1 MDNISQKN
9 TVMKIISSL
18 DKIRDKD
25 DLRDYEISSLS
36 ALKGENVNFQI
47 YFEVPEKQLT
57 KPILESE
64 LSEFITLYE
73 VRNVNMDFIW
83 QADDDVITKKPG
95 IMPDLLVPLSD
106 IDGYFSATHHGNV
119 MWVNVKLPD
128 DIKAGEYDIKISYWD
143 NSVTLTLK
151 VIDDV
156 LPKQTTKFT
165 QWFHVDCIADYYN
178 LPMYSEEHWEK
189 IDNFMVMARNLGINM
204 ILTPILS
211 YDLDTWGEN
220 SFRPICQLVDINRD
234 NGVYSFGFSRLD
246 RFIDMALKNG
256 MEYFEISHL
265 FHPRGAEKCNQV
277 EMVVDGER
285 KIVFNMTMLGDIP
298 EYVEFL
304 KNFVPAVVGFLKKKG
319 IFEKCYFHISDEPI
333 EDIIHY
339 YEYANSYI
347 RPLLE
352 GGKTID
358 AISNASYYQ
367 RGLVDAPVQDID
379 RTCFKEFE
387 GIELSEKW
395 CYYCCG
401 NYKDCSN
408 RFLNMP
414 LYRDRI
420 LGLQM
425 YKYDYCGFLHW
436 GYNFYYCTCSYY
448 KYNPFVSTSGDISYP
463 SGDPFSVYPGD
474 NGALPSIRAIV
485 FKDALE
491 DIQICRKLEEYIGK
505 DAVVK
510 LIDDEAGM
518 DLTFFDYPRNPEYI
532 LSVTDKMRK
541 MIKEFSQK
549 R

>member
-1 MDNISQKN
+1 MDNSVEKKAK
-9 TVMKIISSL
+9 MHIISSL
-18 DKIRDKD
+18 DKIRDKHD
-25 DLRDYEISSLS
+25 FRDYEIAGLS

-47 YFEVPEKQLT
+47 YFEVPDKQT
-57 KPILESE
+57 MKPVLESE
-64 LSEFITLYE
+64 LSEYITLYE
-73 VRNVNMDFIW
+73 VRNVNMDYIW
-83 QADDDVITKKPG
+83 QTDDDIITDRPG
-95 IMPDLLVPLSD
+95 IMPDLLVPISE
-106 IDGYFSATHHGNV
+106 IEGYFSATRFGNT
-119 MWVNVKLPD
+119 MWVNVRLPE
-128 DIKAGEYDIKISYWD
+128 DIKDGEYDIKISYWD
-143 NSVTLTLK
+143 NSVTLRLN
-151 VIDDV
+151 VLDAL
-156 LPKQTTKFT
+156 LPKQKVRFT

-178 LPMYSEEHWEK
+178 LAMYSEKHWEM
-189 IDNFMVMARNLGINM
+189 IDRFMVMARRLGINM

-220 SFRPICQLVDINRD
+220 SFRPICQLVDINLDR
-234 NGVYSFGFSRLD
+234 GVYSFGFSRLD

-256 MEYFEISHL
+256 MEFFEISHL
-265 FHPRGAEKCNQV
+265 FHPRGAELCNQV

-285 KIVFNMTMLGDIP
+285 KIVFNMTKKGDIP

-304 KNFVPAVVGFLKKKG
+304 KNFVPAVVGYLKKKG
-319 IFEKCYFHISDEPI
+319 VFDKCYFHISDEPV
-333 EDIIHY
+333 EEIIHY

-358 AISNASYYQ
+358 AISNSSYYL

-379 RTCFKEFE
+379 RACFKEFE
-387 GIELSEKW
+387 GIDLTEKW

-401 NYKDCSN
+401 NYLDCTN

-425 YKYDYCGFLHW
+425 YKFGFNGFLHW
-436 GYNFYYCTCSYY
+436 GFNFYYCGCSYY
-448 KYNPFVSTSGDISYP
+448 KYNSFVSTSGNFCYP

-474 NGALPSIRAIV
+474 NGALPSIRALV

-491 DIQICRKLEEYIGK
+491 DIQICQKLEEYIGK
-505 DAVVK
+505 EAVIK

-518 DLTFFDYPRNPEYI
+518 DLTFFDYPRNSEFIPSLIE
-532 LSVTDKMRK
+532 KMRQ
-541 MIKEFSQK
+541 MIKELSK
-549 R
+549 